1 MIWFARGRVV
11 VTVPQNSAGGRPEGV
26 ARVRERYEQIGKPL
40 ALAILVRDNHDR
52 PNEEMRADIQR
63 SFEEMSPM
71 LACNAI
77 TIVGSGFFT
86 SFFISIV
93 SQILRYT
100 RKRGGSYRIH
110 TDLESTSAW
119 MHEQLND
126 PNTSVEEILE
136 TLRWAA
142 APDQSLSAAPC

>member
-1 MIWFARGRVV
+1 
-11 VTVPQNSAGGRPEGV
+11 
-26 ARVRERYEQIGKPL
+26 
-40 ALAILVRDNHDR
+40 
-52 PNEEMRADIQR
+52 
-63 SFEEMSPM
+63 MSPM

-110 TDLESTSAW
+110 TDLESTAAW
-119 MHEQLND
+119 MHAQLND

-142 APDQSLSAAPC
+142 APVQSLSAAPC